1 MAIINKGMSRRSF
14 LGLTGSVAA
23 VAGLGLTGCGGSS
36 SDEGS
41 ASGSTDSANR
51 GGGVITAGSAYAPSS
66 FDPAST
72 GSAVG
77 LGANWHVIEG
87 LYGIDYHD
95 YSTFKE
101 LATDDPKS
109 VDDTTFEVTIRKG
122 AKFSDGTEVTA
133 DDVVASYTA
142 CAASATYAPFF
153 QPFESIEA
161 KDASTVTVKTKVPN
175 FSLLKDRLAI
185 VRVTPATQTEEDRA
199 KQPIGSGPWMYDSI
213 SDTEITL
220 VPNPEYN
227 GEYAAEDKKIQYSIL
242 TDPTARVTAQ
252 QEGSTLVME
261 LVTADAVRVTPAT
274 QTEEDRAKQPIG
286 SGPWMYDSISDTEI
300 TLVPNPEYNG
310 EYAAEDKKIQYSI
323 LTDPTARVTAQQEGS
338 TLVMELVTADAVD
351 QLESAGCKIDN
362 VQGFGTRFIMF
373 NVAKEPWNNVKV
385 RQAVMY
391 ALDTEKM
398 VSNTFAG
405 LATAASCYL
414 PKSFTNYHEASTVY
428 KTDAKK
434 AKKLIEESGITPG
447 AITLRTTDNEQIK
460 GMAAQV
466 KNDLDALGFDVTI
479 QTDTSPAT
487 YAAID
492 GGEAYDILLAPGD
505 PSCFGADPDLLLNW
519 WYGDNV
525 WMQTR
530 CPWKESAEWQKLH
543 GLMDEALAAEGD
555 EQQKKW
561 NECFDIIAD
570 NAVLYPVVH
579 VKTVSASWDDP
590 STAPNGEA
598 LDGFKGIGTT
608 SMSFRGVAT
617 VKA

>member
-1 MAIINKGMSRRSF
+1 MHDLMTKGMSRRSF

-36 SDEGS
+36 D
-41 ASGSTDSANR
+41 SGSDAGSSSSDSANR

-77 LGANWHVIEG
+77 LGANWHVVEG
-87 LYGIDYHD
+87 LYGINYHD

-101 LATDDPKS
+101 LATDDPKEI
-109 VDDTTFEVTIRKG
+109 DDTTYEVTIRKG

-133 DDVVASYTA
+133 NDFVTSYNN

-153 QPFESIEA
+153 SPFESVEA
-161 KDASTVTVKTKVPN
+161 KDDSTVTIKTKVAK

-185 VRVTPATQTEEDRA
+185 VRVTPASQSEEDRT

-213 SDTEITL
+213 SDTEIDL

-227 GEYAAEDKKIQYSIL
+227 GDYAAEDKKIQYSIL
-242 TDPTARVTAQ
+242 TDATARVTAQ

-261 LVTADAVRVTPAT
+261 
-274 QTEEDRAKQPIG
+274 
-286 SGPWMYDSISDTEI
+286 M
-300 TLVPNPEYNG
+300 
-310 EYAAEDKKIQYSI
+310 
-323 LTDPTARVTAQQEGS
+323 
-338 TLVMELVTADAVD
+338 VTADAVD
-351 QLESAGCKIDN
+351 QLENAGCKIDN
-362 VQGFGTRFIMF
+362 VQGFGTRFMMF
-373 NVAKEPWNNVKV
+373 NVAKAPWDNVKV

-391 ALDTEKM
+391 ALDTDKM
-398 VSNTFAG
+398 INNTFAG
-405 LATAASCYL
+405 LASAATSYL
-414 PKSFTNYHEASTVY
+414 PKSFTNYHEAKTVY

-447 AITLRTTDNEQIK
+447 DITLRTTDNAQVV
-460 GMAAQV
+460 GMATQV
-466 KNDLDALGFDVTI
+466 KNDLDALGFNVTI
-479 QTDTSPAT
+479 QTDTSAAT

-492 GGEAYDILLAPGD
+492 GGEAYDLLLAPGD

-519 WYGDNV
+519 WFGDNV
-525 WMQTR
+525 WMKTR
-530 CPWKESAEWQKLH
+530 CPWGTSDEWKKLH
-543 GLMDEALAAEGD
+543 SLMDEALGAEGD
-555 EQQKKW
+555 DQQKKW
-561 NECFDIIAD
+561 NECFDIIAE

-579 VKTVSASWDDP
+579 VKTVSASWNDP
-590 STAPNGEA
+590 STAPNGVA

-608 SMSFRGVAT
+608 SMSFKGVAT

>member
-23 VAGLGLTGCGGSS
+23 VAGFGLTGCGGSS

-41 ASGSTDSANR
+41 APASADSANR

-77 LGANWHVIEG
+77 LGANWHVVEG

-95 YSTFKE
+95 YSTFNE

-185 VRVTPATQTEEDRA
+185 IRVTPAAQSEEDRA
-199 KQPIGSGPWMYDSI
+199 TQPIGSGPWMY
-213 SDTEITL
+213 
-220 VPNPEYN
+220 
-227 GEYAAEDKKIQYSIL
+227 A
-242 TDPTARVTAQ
+242 
-252 QEGSTLVME
+252 
-261 LVTADAVRVTPAT
+261 
-274 QTEEDRAKQPIG
+274 
-286 SGPWMYDSISDTEI
+286 SISDTEI

-351 QLESAGCKIDN
+351 QLEGAGCKIDN

-373 NVAKEPWNNVKV
+373 NVAKEPWNDVKV

-398 VSNTFAG
+398 ISNTFAG

-479 QTDTSPAT
+479 RP
-487 YAAID
+487 IPRRPPM
-492 GGEAYDILLAPGD
+492 L
-505 PSCFGADPDLLLNW
+505 
-519 WYGDNV
+519 
-525 WMQTR
+525 
-530 CPWKESAEWQKLH
+530 
-543 GLMDEALAAEGD
+543 
-555 EQQKKW
+555 
-561 NECFDIIAD
+561 
-570 NAVLYPVVH
+570 
-579 VKTVSASWDDP
+579 P
-590 STAPNGEA
+590 STAARPTISSLPLAILPASAQTPTCCSTGGTA
-598 LDGFKGIGTT
+598 TT
-608 SMSFRGVAT
+608 SGCRPVARGRSPLSGRSSTALWTRLLPPRAT
-617 VKA
+617 SSRRSGTSASTSSPTTPFCTPLSTLRPSPLPGTIRPLRPTARPSMASRASARRACPLRVSRPSRRKTRLSLYAGCRPLGPYPHS